1 MRYIVHMGSAVLPII
16 ERQKMQKARFYELGE
31 KLCFAGLNLI
41 IAGSLIVCALA
52 YFDVL
57 TK

>member
-1 MRYIVHMGSAVLPII
+1 MGGAVSPII
-16 ERQKMQKARFYELGE
+16 ERQKMQKAKLYELGE